1 MFTKEDLNVID
12 KIPVFGEIYSDKESA
27 ATRIKG
33 LYELFEEAFGEP
45 ESFYLFSTPGR
56 TEISGNHTDHNNGCV
71 MAGSVNL
78 DSVAVVAPTNS
89 SIVNI
94 YSVGY
99 KRPFNVDISKT
110 EPVESERETTR
121 ALIRGIA
128 AKFKEMGYNVGGFNA
143 YIASDVKR
151 GSGLSSS
158 ASIEVLVGKIFSRLY
173 NAENEISPVELAKIG
188 QYAENVYFG
197 KPCGLMDQT
206 ACAVGGVISID
217 FKDTKAP
224 IVEQVQL
231 DLAKL
236 GYCLAV
242 VDTGG
247 NHADLTDD
255 YASVPREM
263 KSVANEFGKNVMR
276 EVTKQELMANIGSLR
291 AKLGDRAV
299 LRAIHFVNE
308 NARVVK
314 QIDCIK
320 NGKFEEFLAFVN
332 ESGNSSWEYLQNCMT
347 TKNPN
352 EQGVTLALAMTREY
366 CDGMKYA
373 TRVHGGGFAGT
384 IQTFLP
390 LTEFE
395 GYKRAMENVFGKDC
409 VTKLN
414 IRNVGTL
421 CIE

>member
-1 MFTKEDLNVID
+1 MFTKEDLNVIE

-27 ATRIKG
+27 VARIKG

-78 DSVAVVAPTNS
+78 DSVAVVVPTKG

-94 YSVGY
+94 HSVGY

-110 EPVESERETTR
+110 EPVESEKETTR

-320 NGKFEEFLAFVN
+320 NGKFEEFLIFVN

-366 CDGMKYA
+366 CNGMKYA

-390 LTEFE
+390 LSEFE
-395 GYKRAMENVFGKDC
+395 GYKNAMENVFGKDC

>member
-1 MFTKEDLNVID
+1 MFTKEDLDVIENL
-12 KIPVFGEIYSDKESA
+12 PVFGELYGDKVYAKS
-27 ATRIKG
+27 RFKK
-33 LYELFEEAFGEP
+33 LYGLFEDAFGEP

-78 DSVAVVAPTNS
+78 DSVAVVAPTNDS
-89 SIVNI
+89 TVNI

-99 KRPFNVDISKT
+99 KRPFNVDISQT
-110 EPVESERETTR
+110 EPIESEKETTR

-128 AKFKEMGYNVGGFNA
+128 AKFKESGYKVGGFNA
-143 YIASDVKR
+143 YFASDVKR

-188 QYAENVYFG
+188 QYAENEYFG

-217 FKDTKAP
+217 FKDTKNP
-224 IVEQVQL
+224 VVEQVQL

-263 KSVANEFGKNVMR
+263 KSVANEFGKPVMR
-276 EVTKQELMANIGSLR
+276 EVTKKELMANVGTLR

-308 NARVVK
+308 NERVVK
-314 QIDCIK
+314 QIECIK
-320 NGKFEEFLAFVN
+320 NGKFDEFLTYVN

-352 EQGVTLALAMTREY
+352 EQGVTLALAMTREF

-373 TRVHGGGFAGT
+373 ARVHGGGFAGT

-390 LTEFE
+390 LSKFDE
-395 GYKRAMENVFGKDC
+395 YRAAMENVFGKGC

-414 IRNVGTL
+414 IRNAGTL